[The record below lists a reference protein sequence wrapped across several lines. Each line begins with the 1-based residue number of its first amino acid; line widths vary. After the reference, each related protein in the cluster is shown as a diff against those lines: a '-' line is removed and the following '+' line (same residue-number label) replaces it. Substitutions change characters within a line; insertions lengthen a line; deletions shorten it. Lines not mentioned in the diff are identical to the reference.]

1 MPVEIVVA
9 LIGAAA
15 LIIAALIKRGHSKGT
30 NNFSASAGVVIDQPR
45 EGAVLE
51 APLSAHRPNL
61 IPISGRVV
69 GISSENLEKDYL
81 QVEVVIRTDAMYP
94 QGRATVTADG
104 HWLLPEARFGGDRH
118 DITAILMDRV
128 GRELATAK
136 SHAFVR
142 RV

>member
-9 LIGAAA
+9 IIGAVA
-15 LIIAALIKRGHSKGT
+15 LITATLIKRERSKGVDT
-30 NNFSASAGVVIDQPR
+30 SSGSAGVVIGQPR
-45 EGAVLE
+45 EGAILE
-51 APLSAHRPNL
+51 MPLSAPRPNRL
-61 IPISGRVV
+61 PISGRVV
-69 GISSENLEKDYL
+69 GVLPEVLRRGGL

-94 QGRATVTADG
+94 QGKAAVTADG

-118 DITAILMDRV
+118 EITAILIDSA
-128 GRELATAK
+128 GRELATAH